1 MRSRRSQLTVTVVA
15 FVLGMLLV
23 AQARSQTTDPGL
35 AALSAQ
41 DLTVLIANLDTRN
54 EQLRSE
60 VSTLERE
67 LAELA
72 DADARGDSS
81 VDAIREDLARVR
93 AWAGLEPVSGGGV
106 RLLIDGPIDG
116 ATAEY
121 LLNELRNAGAEAL
134 AVGGIRVVPGVVVA
148 GPAGA
153 LTVDGRALADPFEIE
168 AIGAPEILTGS
179 LTRIG
184 GPIAQLAATNPDAL
198 VSVSPVDQM
207 RLPASDRDLVPAN
220 GRPTL

>member
-1 MRSRRSQLTVTVVA
+1 
-15 FVLGMLLV
+15 MLLV

-106 RLLIDGPIDG
+106 RLLIDGSIDG

>member
-184 GPIAQLAATNPDAL
+184 GPIAQLAATNPDVL

-207 RLPASDRDLVPAN
+207 GLPASDRDLVPAN

>member
-106 RLLIDGPIDG
+106 RLLIDGSIDG

-207 RLPASDRDLVPAN
+207 GLPASDRDLVPAN

>member
-106 RLLIDGPIDG
+106 RLLIDGSIDG

-207 RLPASDRDLVPAN
+207 RLSASDRDLVPAN
-220 GRPTL
+220 GRPAL

>member
-1 MRSRRSQLTVTVVA
+1 MRSTRSQLSVTVVA
-15 FVLGMLLV
+15 FVLGVLLV

-41 DLTVLIANLDTRN
+41 DLTVLIANLNTRN
-54 EQLRSE
+54 EQLRAE
-60 VSTLERE
+60 VATLERE

-93 AWAGLEPVSGGGV
+93 AWAGLEPVTGDGV
-106 RLLIDGPIDG
+106 RIAIDGPIDG

-134 AVGGIRVVPGVVVA
+134 AVDGIRVVPGVVVA
-148 GPAGA
+148 GPAGE
-153 LTVDGRALADPFEIE
+153 LTIEARALADPFEIE

-198 VSVSPVDQM
+198 VTVSPVEQL
-207 RLPASDRDLVPAN
+207 RLPATDRDLVPAN
-220 GRPTL
+220 GRPAL

>member
-1 MRSRRSQLTVTVVA
+1 MRSQRSQLAVTVVA
-15 FVLGMLLV
+15 FVLGVLLV

-41 DLTVLIANLDTRN
+41 DLTILIANLNTRN

-60 VSTLERE
+60 VATLERE

-72 DADARGDSS
+72 DADSRGDSS
-81 VDAIREDLARVR
+81 VDALREDLARVR
-93 AWAGLEPVSGGGV
+93 AWAGLEPVVGDGV
-106 RLLIDGPIDG
+106 RLAIDGPIDG
-116 ATAEY
+116 AAAEY

-148 GPAGA
+148 GAAGD
-153 LTVDGRALADPFEIE
+153 LTVDGRDLADPFEIE

-198 VSVSPVDQM
+198 VTVSPVDQL
-207 RLPASDRDLVPAN
+207 RLPATDRELVPAN
-220 GRPTL
+220 GRPAL